1 MKKTFNEN
9 KNYYALLGVSET
21 ASKDT
26 LDKVIGDIARNSF
39 NGQKLSNF
47 QEDMLAELWEAYN
60 VLSDSTTRKEYDLAR
75 KKKTKNNKTTETKT
89 PVENASVKENKPQTE
104 DIEQKDIAEFA
115 NTIANNLTQTFEDE
129 YECDEENDLEDDN
142 NPTEEDLD
150 EELGSY
156 EEENNSR
163 KKVETVEEVDD
174 EEKESILAKAKNI
187 IFRKSTAGLA
197 LLIIATALTLRSCN
211 KAKNI
216 KTENR
221 DIQTKSAAVDDTNE
235 VVVEPT
241 STPEITPTPTPEID
255 KVNDE
260 NYMQEKADNLWNK
273 VASSNNSKSSLPD
286 TNACYELIKWAHHSN
301 PNYTGTYTI
310 SNDYAYSI
318 LTDLYMDNIDI
329 SSIFEGLDSQEALAN
344 IQSIKQNLNANNN
357 TYEDEYQALTTLVDS
372 ANMIKG
378 ETYNDYTATMA
389 FAVYANEIVSLPNIT
404 DARTTDTTYNEKFNK
419 VYYPSGQAIL
429 ANLVDGAYDEDDAVK
444 LSR

>member
-21 ASKDT
+21 ASKDE

-39 NGQKLSNF
+39 NGQELSDF
-47 QEDMLAELWEAYN
+47 QVDMLAELWEAYN
-60 VLSDSTTRKEYDLAR
+60 VLSEPTARKEYDLAR
-75 KKKTKNNKTTETKT
+75 KRKAKNNKTTASET
-89 PVENASVKENKPQTE
+89 PVEKAFTKESEPQAE
-104 DIEQKDIAEFA
+104 SIEPKDVAGFA
-115 NTIANNLTQTFEDE
+115 NAIADNLSQTLDDE
-129 YECDEENDLEDDN
+129 YENDE
-142 NPTEEDLD
+142 D
-150 EELGSY
+150 EQ
-156 EEENNSR
+156 NNSR
-163 KKVETVEEVDD
+163 KKVETVEEVDE

-197 LLIIATALTLRSCN
+197 LVIIATAVTLRSCS

-216 KTENR
+216 KTE
-221 DIQTKSAAVDDTNE
+221 DLAIQTESTAVDDTNE
-235 VVVEPT
+235 IVVEPT
-241 STPEITPTPTPEID
+241 STPEVTPTPTPEID

-260 NYMQEKADNLWNK
+260 NYMQEKANNLWNK

-286 TNACYELIKWAHHSN
+286 SNACYELIKWAHHSN

-329 SSIFEGLDSQEALAN
+329 SSIFEGLDSQDALAK
-344 IQSIKQNLNANNN
+344 IQSAKQNLNANNN
-357 TYEDEYQALTTLVDS
+357 TYEDEYNALTTLVNS

-404 DARTTDTTYNEKFNK
+404 DARSTDTSYNDNFNK

>member
-26 LDKVIGDIARNSF
+26 LDKVIGVIARNSF
-39 NGQKLSNF
+39 NGQKLSDF

-75 KKKTKNNKTTETKT
+75 KKKTKNNKTAETET
-89 PVENASVKENKPQTE
+89 PVEKVSAKESKPKAE
-104 DIEQKDIAEFA
+104 NIESKDVTGFA
-115 NTIANNLTQTFEDE
+115 NTIADNLSQTLDDE
-129 YECDEENDLEDDN
+129 YE
-142 NPTEEDLD
+142 
-150 EELGSY
+150 
-156 EEENNSR
+156 
-163 KKVETVEEVDD
+163 KVETVEKVDG

-197 LLIIATALTLRSCN
+197 LVIIATALTLRSCN

-216 KTENR
+216 KTDDL
-221 DIQTKSAAVDDTNE
+221 DIQTESTAVDDTNE
-235 VVVEPT
+235 VVIEPT
-241 STPEITPTPTPEID
+241 STPEVTPTPTPEVD

-260 NYMQEKADNLWNK
+260 NYMQEKANNLWNK

-286 TNACYELIKWAHHSN
+286 SNACYELIKWAHHSN

-329 SSIFEGLDSQEALAN
+329 SSIFEGLDSQDALAK
-344 IQSIKQNLNANNN
+344 IQSAKQNLNANNN
-357 TYEDEYQALTTLVDS
+357 TYEDEYNALTTLVNS

-404 DARTTDTTYNEKFNK
+404 DARSADTSYNDSFNK

-429 ANLVDGAYDEDDAVK
+429 ANLVDGAYDEDGAVK

>member
-21 ASKDT
+21 ASKDE
-26 LDKVIGDIARNSF
+26 LDKVIGEIARNSF
-39 NGQKLSNF
+39 NGQELSDF
-47 QEDMLAELWEAYN
+47 QVDMLAELWEAYN
-60 VLSDSTTRKEYDLAR
+60 VLSAPIARKEYDLAR
-75 KKKTKNNKTTETKT
+75 KRKAKNNKTTASET
-89 PVENASVKENKPQTE
+89 PVEKVFAKKSEPKAENIESKDVAGFAS
-104 DIEQKDIAEFA
+104 
-115 NTIANNLTQTFEDE
+115 TIADNLSQTLDDE
-129 YECDEENDLEDDN
+129 YEND
-142 NPTEEDLD
+142 EDLD
-150 EELGSY
+150 EELESY
-156 EEENNSR
+156 EDEQNNSR
-163 KKVETVEEVDD
+163 KKVETVEEVDE

-197 LLIIATALTLRSCN
+197 LVIIATAVTLRSCS

-216 KTENR
+216 KTEELA
-221 DIQTKSAAVDDTNE
+221 IQTESTAVDDTNE

-241 STPEITPTPTPEID
+241 STPEVTPTPTPEVD

-260 NYMQEKADNLWNK
+260 NYMQEKANNLWNK

-286 TNACYELIKWAHHSN
+286 SNACYELIKWAHHSN

-329 SSIFEGLDSQEALAN
+329 SSIFEGLDSQDALAK
-344 IQSIKQNLNANNN
+344 IQSAKQNLNASNN
-357 TYEDEYQALTTLVDS
+357 TYEDEYNALTTLVNS

-404 DARTTDTTYNEKFNK
+404 DARSTDTSYNDNFNK

>member
-26 LDKVIGDIARNSF
+26 LDKVIGVIARNSF
-39 NGQKLSNF
+39 NGQKLSDF

-75 KKKTKNNKTTETKT
+75 KKKTKNNKTAETET
-89 PVENASVKENKPQTE
+89 PVEKVFTKESEPQAE
-104 DIEQKDIAEFA
+104 NIESKDVTGFA
-115 NTIANNLTQTFEDE
+115 NTIADNLSQTLDDE
-129 YECDEENDLEDDN
+129 YE
-142 NPTEEDLD
+142 
-150 EELGSY
+150 
-156 EEENNSR
+156 
-163 KKVETVEEVDD
+163 KVETVEKVDD

-197 LLIIATALTLRSCN
+197 LVIIATALTLRSCN

-216 KTENR
+216 KTDDL
-221 DIQTKSAAVDDTNE
+221 DIQTESTAVDDTNE

-241 STPEITPTPTPEID
+241 STPEVTPTPTPEVD

-260 NYMQEKADNLWNK
+260 NYMQEKANNLWNK

-286 TNACYELIKWAHHSN
+286 SNACYELIKWAHHSN

-329 SSIFEGLDSQEALAN
+329 SSIFEGLDSQDALAK
-344 IQSIKQNLNANNN
+344 IQSAKQNLNANNN
-357 TYEDEYQALTTLVDS
+357 TYEDEYNALTTLVNS

-404 DARTTDTTYNEKFNK
+404 DARSADTSYNDSFNK
-419 VYYPSGQAIL
+419 IYYPSGQAIL
-429 ANLVDGAYDEDDAVK
+429 ANLVDGAYDEDGAVK

>member
-21 ASKDT
+21 ASKDE
-26 LDKVIGDIARNSF
+26 LDKVIGEIARNSF
-39 NGQKLSNF
+39 NGQELSDF
-47 QEDMLAELWEAYN
+47 QVDMLAELWEAYN
-60 VLSDSTTRKEYDLAR
+60 VLSDPIARKEYDLAR
-75 KKKTKNNKTTETKT
+75 KRKAKNNKTTASET
-89 PVENASVKENKPQTE
+89 PVEKVSAKESEPQAESIESKDVAGFAS
-104 DIEQKDIAEFA
+104 
-115 NTIANNLTQTFEDE
+115 TIADNLSQTLDDE
-129 YECDEENDLEDDN
+129 YEND
-142 NPTEEDLD
+142 EDLD
-150 EELGSY
+150 EELESY
-156 EEENNSR
+156 EDEQNNSR
-163 KKVETVEEVDD
+163 KKVETVEEVDE

-197 LLIIATALTLRSCN
+197 LVIIATAVTLRSCS

-216 KTENR
+216 KTEELA
-221 DIQTKSAAVDDTNE
+221 IQTESTAVDDTNE

-241 STPEITPTPTPEID
+241 STPEVTPTPTPEVD

-260 NYMQEKADNLWNK
+260 NYMQEKANNLWNK

-286 TNACYELIKWAHHSN
+286 SNACYELIKWAHHSN

-329 SSIFEGLDSQEALAN
+329 SSIFEGLDSQDALAK
-344 IQSIKQNLNANNN
+344 IQSAKQNLNASNN
-357 TYEDEYQALTTLVDS
+357 TYEDEYNALTTLVNS

-404 DARTTDTTYNEKFNK
+404 DARSADTSYNDSFNK

>member
-21 ASKDT
+21 ASKDE

-39 NGQKLSNF
+39 NGQELSDF
-47 QEDMLAELWEAYN
+47 QVDMLAELWEAYN
-60 VLSDSTTRKEYDLAR
+60 VLSDSATRKKYDLTR
-75 KKKTKNNKTTETKT
+75 KRKTKNNKATDTKT
-89 PVENASVKENKPQTE
+89 PVEKVSAKESKPKAE
-104 DIEQKDIAEFA
+104 NIESKDVAGFA
-115 NTIANNLTQTFEDE
+115 NTIADNLSQTLDDE
-129 YECDEENDLEDDN
+129 YE
-142 NPTEEDLD
+142 
-150 EELGSY
+150 
-156 EEENNSR
+156 
-163 KKVETVEEVDD
+163 KVETVEKVDD

-187 IFRKSTAGLA
+187 IFKKSTAGLA
-197 LLIIATALTLRSCN
+197 LVIIATALTLRSCN

-216 KTENR
+216 KT
-221 DIQTKSAAVDDTNE
+221 DSLGIQTESTAVDDTNE

-241 STPEITPTPTPEID
+241 STPGITPTPTPEID

-260 NYMQEKADNLWNK
+260 NYMQEKANNLWNK

-286 TNACYELIKWAHHSN
+286 SNACYELIKWAHHSN

-318 LTDLYMDNIDI
+318 LTDLYMDSIDI

-372 ANMIKG
+372 ANMIKA

-404 DARTTDTTYNEKFNK
+404 DARSTDTTYNEKFNK

-429 ANLVDGAYDEDDAVK
+429 ASTVDGAYDEDNTMK

>member
-39 NGQKLSNF
+39 NGQKLSDF

-75 KKKTKNNKTTETKT
+75 KKKNKNNKTTETET
-89 PVENASVKENKPQTE
+89 PVEKVSAKESKPKAE
-104 DIEQKDIAEFA
+104 NIESKDIVGFA
-115 NTIANNLTQTFEDE
+115 NTIADNLSQTLDDE
-129 YECDEENDLEDDN
+129 YE
-142 NPTEEDLD
+142 
-150 EELGSY
+150 
-156 EEENNSR
+156 
-163 KKVETVEEVDD
+163 KVETVEKVDD

-197 LLIIATALTLRSCN
+197 LVIIATALTLRSCN

-221 DIQTKSAAVDDTNE
+221 DIQTKSTAVDNTNE

-255 KVNDE
+255 KVNDD
-260 NYMQEKADNLWNK
+260 NYMQEKANNLWNK

-310 SNDYAYSI
+310 SNDYAYPI

-429 ANLVDGAYDEDDAVK
+429 ANLVDGAYDEDNAVK

>member
-21 ASKDT
+21 ANKDE

-39 NGQKLSNF
+39 NGQELSDF
-47 QEDMLAELWEAYN
+47 QVDMLAELWEAYN
-60 VLSDSTTRKEYDLAR
+60 VLSEPTARKEYDLAR
-75 KKKTKNNKTTETKT
+75 KRKAKNNKTTASET
-89 PVENASVKENKPQTE
+89 PVEKVFTKESEPQAKS
-104 DIEQKDIAEFA
+104 IEPKDVSGFA
-115 NTIANNLTQTFEDE
+115 NTIADNLSQTLADE
-129 YECDEENDLEDDN
+129 YENDEDKQ
-142 NPTEEDLD
+142 
-150 EELGSY
+150 
-156 EEENNSR
+156 NNSR
-163 KKVETVEEVDD
+163 KKVETVEEVDE

-197 LLIIATALTLRSCN
+197 LIIIATAVTLRSCS

-216 KTENR
+216 KTE
-221 DIQTKSAAVDDTNE
+221 DLAIQTESTAVDDTNE
-235 VVVEPT
+235 IVVEPT
-241 STPEITPTPTPEID
+241 STPEVTPTPTPEID

-260 NYMQEKADNLWNK
+260 NYMQEKANNLWNK

-286 TNACYELIKWAHHSN
+286 SNACYELIKWAHHSN

-329 SSIFEGLDSQEALAN
+329 SSIFEGLDSQDALAK
-344 IQSIKQNLNANNN
+344 IQSAKQNLNANNN

>member
-26 LDKVIGDIARNSF
+26 LDNVIGVIARNSF
-39 NGQKLSNF
+39 NGQKLSDF

-60 VLSDSTTRKEYDLAR
+60 VLSDPIARKEYDLAR
-75 KKKTKNNKTTETKT
+75 KRKAKNNKTTASET
-89 PVENASVKENKPQTE
+89 PVEKVFTKDSEPQAE
-104 DIEQKDIAEFA
+104 SIEPKDVAGFA
-115 NTIANNLTQTFEDE
+115 NTITDNLSQTLDDE
-129 YECDEENDLEDDN
+129 YE
-142 NPTEEDLD
+142 
-150 EELGSY
+150 
-156 EEENNSR
+156 
-163 KKVETVEEVDD
+163 KVETVEKVDD

-197 LLIIATALTLRSCN
+197 LVIIATAVTLRSCS

-216 KTENR
+216 KTE
-221 DIQTKSAAVDDTNE
+221 DLAIQTESTAVDDTNE
-235 VVVEPT
+235 IVVEPT
-241 STPEITPTPTPEID
+241 STPEVTPTPTPEID

-260 NYMQEKADNLWNK
+260 NYMQEKANNLWNK

-286 TNACYELIKWAHHSN
+286 SNACYELIKWAHHSN

-329 SSIFEGLDSQEALAN
+329 SSIFEGLDSQDALAK
-344 IQSIKQNLNANNN
+344 IQSAKQNLNANNN
-357 TYEDEYQALTTLVDS
+357 TYEDEYNALTTLVNS

-404 DARTTDTTYNEKFNK
+404 DARSTDTTYNEKFSK

-429 ANLVDGAYDEDDAVK
+429 ANLVDGAYDEDNAVK

>member
-26 LDKVIGDIARNSF
+26 LDKVIGVIARNSF
-39 NGQKLSNF
+39 NGQKLSDF

-60 VLSDSTTRKEYDLAR
+60 VLSEPTARKEYDLAR
-75 KKKTKNNKTTETKT
+75 KRKAKNNKTTASET
-89 PVENASVKENKPQTE
+89 PVEKVFTKESEPQAE
-104 DIEQKDIAEFA
+104 SIEPKDVSGFA
-115 NTIANNLTQTFEDE
+115 NTIADNLSQTLDDE
-129 YECDEENDLEDDN
+129 YE
-142 NPTEEDLD
+142 
-150 EELGSY
+150 
-156 EEENNSR
+156 
-163 KKVETVEEVDD
+163 KVETVEKVDD

-197 LLIIATALTLRSCN
+197 LVIIATAVTLRSCS

-216 KTENR
+216 KTEELAV
-221 DIQTKSAAVDDTNE
+221 QTESTAVDDTNE

-241 STPEITPTPTPEID
+241 STPEVTPTPTPEVD

-260 NYMQEKADNLWNK
+260 NYMQEKANNLWNK

-286 TNACYELIKWAHHSN
+286 SNACYELIKWAHHSN

-329 SSIFEGLDSQEALAN
+329 SSIFEGLDSQDALAK
-344 IQSIKQNLNANNN
+344 IQSAKQNLNANNN
-357 TYEDEYQALTTLVDS
+357 TYEDEYNALTTLVNS

-404 DARTTDTTYNEKFNK
+404 DARSADTSYNDSFNK

>member
-21 ASKDT
+21 ASKDE

-39 NGQKLSNF
+39 NGQKLSDF

-75 KKKTKNNKTTETKT
+75 KRKAKNNKTTASET
-89 PVENASVKENKPQTE
+89 PVEKAFTKESEQQAE
-104 DIEQKDIAEFA
+104 SIEPKDVAGFA
-115 NTIANNLTQTFEDE
+115 NTITDNLSQTLDDE
-129 YECDEENDLEDDN
+129 YE
-142 NPTEEDLD
+142 
-150 EELGSY
+150 
-156 EEENNSR
+156 
-163 KKVETVEEVDD
+163 KVETVEKVDD

-197 LLIIATALTLRSCN
+197 LVIIATALTLRSCN

-216 KTENR
+216 KTDDL
-221 DIQTKSAAVDDTNE
+221 DIQTESTALDDTNE
-235 VVVEPT
+235 VGVEPT

-255 KVNDE
+255 KVNDD
-260 NYMQEKADNLWNK
+260 NYMQEKANNLWNK

-389 FAVYANEIVSLPNIT
+389 FTVYANEIVSLPNIT
-404 DARTTDTTYNEKFNK
+404 DARSTDTSYNDNFNK

>member
-21 ASKDT
+21 ASKDE

-39 NGQKLSNF
+39 NGQELSDF
-47 QEDMLAELWEAYN
+47 QVDMLAELWEAYN
-60 VLSDSTTRKEYDLAR
+60 VLSEPTARKEYDLAR
-75 KKKTKNNKTTETKT
+75 KRKAKNNKTTASET
-89 PVENASVKENKPQTE
+89 PVEKVFTKESEPQAE
-104 DIEQKDIAEFA
+104 SIEPKDVAGFA
-115 NTIANNLTQTFEDE
+115 NAIADNLSQTLDDEDE
-129 YECDEENDLEDDN
+129 Q
-142 NPTEEDLD
+142 
-150 EELGSY
+150 
-156 EEENNSR
+156 NNSR
-163 KKVETVEEVDD
+163 KKVETVEEVDE

-197 LLIIATALTLRSCN
+197 LVIIATAVTLRSCS

-216 KTENR
+216 KTE
-221 DIQTKSAAVDDTNE
+221 DLAIQTESTAVDDTNE

-241 STPEITPTPTPEID
+241 STPEVTPTPTPEVD

-260 NYMQEKADNLWNK
+260 NYMQEKANNLWNK

-286 TNACYELIKWAHHSN
+286 SNACYELIKWAHHSN

-329 SSIFEGLDSQEALAN
+329 SSIFEGLDSQDALAK
-344 IQSIKQNLNANNN
+344 IQSAKQNLNANNN
-357 TYEDEYQALTTLVDS
+357 TYEDEYNALTTLVNS

-404 DARTTDTTYNEKFNK
+404 DARSTDTSYNDNFNK

>member
-26 LDKVIGDIARNSF
+26 LDKVIGVIARNSF
-39 NGQKLSNF
+39 NGQKLSDF

-75 KKKTKNNKTTETKT
+75 KRKAKNNKTTAPET
-89 PVENASVKENKPQTE
+89 PVEKVSAKESEPKAEN
-104 DIEQKDIAEFA
+104 IEPKDVAGFTK
-115 NTIANNLTQTFEDE
+115 TIADNLSQTLDDE
-129 YECDEENDLEDDN
+129 YEND
-142 NPTEEDLD
+142 EDLD
-150 EELGSY
+150 EELESY
-156 EEENNSR
+156 EDEQNNSR
-163 KKVETVEEVDD
+163 KKVKTVEEVDD
-174 EEKESILAKAKNI
+174 EEKESILTKAKNI
-187 IFRKSTAGLA
+187 IFKKSTAGLA
-197 LLIIATALTLRSCN
+197 LVIIATAVTLRNCS

-216 KTENR
+216 KTE
-221 DIQTKSAAVDDTNE
+221 DLAIQTESTAVDDTNE
-235 VVVEPT
+235 IVVEPT
-241 STPEITPTPTPEID
+241 STPEVTPTPTPEID

-260 NYMQEKADNLWNK
+260 NYMQEKANNLWNK

-286 TNACYELIKWAHHSN
+286 SNACYELIKWAHHSN

-329 SSIFEGLDSQEALAN
+329 SSIFEGLDSQDALAK
-344 IQSIKQNLNANNN
+344 IQSAKQNLNASND
-357 TYEDEYQALTTLVDS
+357 TYEDEYNALTTLVNS

-404 DARTTDTTYNEKFNK
+404 DARSTDTSYNDNFNK

>member
-26 LDKVIGDIARNSF
+26 LDKVIGVIARNSF
-39 NGQKLSNF
+39 NGQKLSDF

-75 KKKTKNNKTTETKT
+75 KKKTKNNKTAETETT
-89 PVENASVKENKPQTE
+89 VEKVSAKESKPKAE
-104 DIEQKDIAEFA
+104 NIESKDVTGFA
-115 NTIANNLTQTFEDE
+115 NTIADNLSQTLDDE
-129 YECDEENDLEDDN
+129 YE
-142 NPTEEDLD
+142 
-150 EELGSY
+150 
-156 EEENNSR
+156 
-163 KKVETVEEVDD
+163 KVETVEKVDD

-197 LLIIATALTLRSCN
+197 LVIIATAVTLRSCS

-216 KTENR
+216 KTEELAV
-221 DIQTKSAAVDDTNE
+221 QTESTAVDDTNE

-241 STPEITPTPTPEID
+241 STPEVTPTPTPEID

-260 NYMQEKADNLWNK
+260 NYMQEKANNLWNK

-286 TNACYELIKWAHHSN
+286 SNACYELIKWAHHSN

-329 SSIFEGLDSQEALAN
+329 SSIFEGLDSQDALAK
-344 IQSIKQNLNANNN
+344 IQSAKQNLNANNN
-357 TYEDEYQALTTLVDS
+357 TYEDEYNALTTLVNS

-404 DARTTDTTYNEKFNK
+404 DARSADTSYNDSFNK

-429 ANLVDGAYDEDDAVK
+429 ANLVDGAYDEDGAVK

>member
-26 LDKVIGDIARNSF
+26 LDKVIGVIARNSF
-39 NGQKLSNF
+39 NGQKLSDF

-75 KKKTKNNKTTETKT
+75 KKKTKNNKTAETET
-89 PVENASVKENKPQTE
+89 PVEKVSAKESKPKAE
-104 DIEQKDIAEFA
+104 NIESKDVTGFA
-115 NTIANNLTQTFEDE
+115 NTIADNLSQTLDDE
-129 YECDEENDLEDDN
+129 YE
-142 NPTEEDLD
+142 
-150 EELGSY
+150 
-156 EEENNSR
+156 
-163 KKVETVEEVDD
+163 KVETVEKVDD

-197 LLIIATALTLRSCN
+197 LVIIATAVTLRSCS

-216 KTENR
+216 KTEELAV
-221 DIQTKSAAVDDTNE
+221 QTESTAVDDTNE

-241 STPEITPTPTPEID
+241 STPEVTPTPTPEID

-260 NYMQEKADNLWNK
+260 NYMQEKANNLWNK

-286 TNACYELIKWAHHSN
+286 SNACYELIKWAHHSN

-329 SSIFEGLDSQEALAN
+329 SSIFEGLDSQDALAK
-344 IQSIKQNLNANNN
+344 IQSAKQNLNANNN
-357 TYEDEYQALTTLVDS
+357 TYEDEYNALTTLVNS

-404 DARTTDTTYNEKFNK
+404 DARSADTSYNDSFNK

-429 ANLVDGAYDEDDAVK
+429 ANLVDGAYDEDGAVK

>member
-21 ASKDT
+21 ASKDE
-26 LDKVIGDIARNSF
+26 LDKVIGEIARNSF
-39 NGQKLSNF
+39 NGQELSDF
-47 QEDMLAELWEAYN
+47 QVDMLAELWEAYN
-60 VLSDSTTRKEYDLAR
+60 VLSEPTARKEYDLAR
-75 KKKTKNNKTTETKT
+75 KRKAKNNKTTASET
-89 PVENASVKENKPQTE
+89 PVEKVFTKESEPQAE
-104 DIEQKDIAEFA
+104 SIEPKDVAGFA
-115 NTIANNLTQTFEDE
+115 NTIAGNLSQTLDDE
-129 YECDEENDLEDDN
+129 YEYENDED
-142 NPTEEDLD
+142 EQ
-150 EELGSY
+150 
-156 EEENNSR
+156 NNSR
-163 KKVETVEEVDD
+163 KKVETVEEVDE

-197 LLIIATALTLRSCN
+197 LIIIATAVTLRSCS

-216 KTENR
+216 KTE
-221 DIQTKSAAVDDTNE
+221 DIAIQTESTAVDDTNE
-235 VVVEPT
+235 IVVEPT
-241 STPEITPTPTPEID
+241 STPEVTPTPTPEVD

-260 NYMQEKADNLWNK
+260 NYMQEKANNLWNK

-286 TNACYELIKWAHHSN
+286 SNACYELIKWAHHSN

-329 SSIFEGLDSQEALAN
+329 SSIFEGLDSQDALAK
-344 IQSIKQNLNANNN
+344 IQSAKQNLNASNN
-357 TYEDEYQALTTLVDS
+357 TYEDEYNALTTLVNS

-404 DARTTDTTYNEKFNK
+404 DARSTDTSYNDNFNK

>member
-39 NGQKLSNF
+39 NGQKLSDF

-75 KKKTKNNKTTETKT
+75 KRKAKNNKTTETET
-89 PVENASVKENKPQTE
+89 PVEKVSAKESEPQAE
-104 DIEQKDIAEFA
+104 SIEPKDVAGFA
-115 NTIANNLTQTFEDE
+115 NAIADNLSQTLDDE
-129 YECDEENDLEDDN
+129 YE
-142 NPTEEDLD
+142 
-150 EELGSY
+150 
-156 EEENNSR
+156 
-163 KKVETVEEVDD
+163 KVETVEKVDD

-221 DIQTKSAAVDDTNE
+221 DIQTESTALYDTNE
-235 VVVEPT
+235 VGVEPT

-255 KVNDE
+255 KVNDD
-260 NYMQEKADNLWNK
+260 NYMQEKANNLWNK

-329 SSIFEGLDSQEALAN
+329 SSIFEGLDSQEALAK
-344 IQSIKQNLNANNN
+344 IQSAKQNLNASND
-357 TYEDEYQALTTLVDS
+357 TYEDEYNALTTLVDS

-389 FAVYANEIVSLPNIT
+389 FTVYANEIVSLPNIT

-429 ANLVDGAYDEDDAVK
+429 ANLVDGAYDEDDTVK

>member
-26 LDKVIGDIARNSF
+26 LDNVIGVIARNSF
-39 NGQKLSNF
+39 NGQKLSDF

-60 VLSDSTTRKEYDLAR
+60 VLSDPIARKEYDLAR
-75 KKKTKNNKTTETKT
+75 KRKAKNNKTTASET
-89 PVENASVKENKPQTE
+89 PVEKVFTKESEPQAE
-104 DIEQKDIAEFA
+104 SIEPKDVAGFA
-115 NTIANNLTQTFEDE
+115 NTITDNLSQTLDDE
-129 YECDEENDLEDDN
+129 YE
-142 NPTEEDLD
+142 
-150 EELGSY
+150 
-156 EEENNSR
+156 
-163 KKVETVEEVDD
+163 KVETVEKVDD

-187 IFRKSTAGLA
+187 IFRKSTVGLA
-197 LLIIATALTLRSCN
+197 LVIIATALTLRSCN

-216 KTENR
+216 KTDDL
-221 DIQTKSAAVDDTNE
+221 DIQTESTALDDTNE
-235 VVVEPT
+235 VGVEPT

-255 KVNDE
+255 KVNDD
-260 NYMQEKADNLWNK
+260 NYMQEKANNLWNK

-329 SSIFEGLDSQEALAN
+329 SSIFEGLDSQDALAK
-344 IQSIKQNLNANNN
+344 IQSAKQNLNANNN
-357 TYEDEYQALTTLVDS
+357 TYEDEYNALTTLVDS

-404 DARTTDTTYNEKFNK
+404 DARSTDTTYNEKFSK

-429 ANLVDGAYDEDDAVK
+429 ANLVDGAYDEDNAVK

>member
-21 ASKDT
+21 ASKDE
-26 LDKVIGDIARNSF
+26 LDKVIGVIARNSF
-39 NGQKLSNF
+39 NGQKLSDF

-75 KKKTKNNKTTETKT
+75 KKKTKNNKTAETET
-89 PVENASVKENKPQTE
+89 PVEKVSAKESKPKAE
-104 DIEQKDIAEFA
+104 NIESKDIVGFA
-115 NTIANNLTQTFEDE
+115 NTIADNLSQTLDDE
-129 YECDEENDLEDDN
+129 YE
-142 NPTEEDLD
+142 
-150 EELGSY
+150 
-156 EEENNSR
+156 
-163 KKVETVEEVDD
+163 KVETVEKVDD

-197 LLIIATALTLRSCN
+197 LVIIATALTLRSCN

-216 KTENR
+216 KTDDI
-221 DIQTKSAAVDDTNE
+221 DIQTESTALDDTNE
-235 VVVEPT
+235 VGVEPT

-255 KVNDE
+255 KVNNE
-260 NYMQEKADNLWNK
+260 NYIQEKANNLWNK

>member
-21 ASKDT
+21 ASKDE

-39 NGQKLSNF
+39 NGQELSDF
-47 QEDMLAELWEAYN
+47 QVDMLAELWEAYN
-60 VLSDSTTRKEYDLAR
+60 VLSNPITRKEYDLAR
-75 KKKTKNNKTTETKT
+75 KRKAKNNKTTASET
-89 PVENASVKENKPQTE
+89 PVEKVFTKESEQQAESIEPKDVAGFATAIADNLSQT
-104 DIEQKDIAEFA
+104 
-115 NTIANNLTQTFEDE
+115 L
-129 YECDEENDLEDDN
+129 
-142 NPTEEDLD
+142 DLD
-150 EELGSY
+150 EELESY
-156 EEENNSR
+156 EDEQNNSR
-163 KKVETVEEVDD
+163 KKVETVEEVDE

-197 LLIIATALTLRSCN
+197 LVIIATAVTLRSCS

-216 KTENR
+216 KTE
-221 DIQTKSAAVDDTNE
+221 DLTIQTESTAVDDTNE
-235 VVVEPT
+235 IVVEPT
-241 STPEITPTPTPEID
+241 STPEVTPTPTPEID

-260 NYMQEKADNLWNK
+260 NYMQEKANNLWNK

-286 TNACYELIKWAHHSN
+286 SNACYELIKWAHHSN

-329 SSIFEGLDSQEALAN
+329 SSIFEGLDSQDALAK
-344 IQSIKQNLNANNN
+344 IQSAKQNLNASND
-357 TYEDEYQALTTLVDS
+357 TYEDEYNALTTLVNS

-404 DARTTDTTYNEKFNK
+404 DARSTDTSYNDNFNK

>member
-21 ASKDT
+21 ASKDE

-75 KKKTKNNKTTETKT
+75 KKKNKNNKTTETET
-89 PVENASVKENKPQTE
+89 PVEKASVKKSKPKAEN
-104 DIEQKDIAEFA
+104 IESKDVTGFA
-115 NTIANNLTQTFEDE
+115 NTIADNLSQTLDDE
-129 YECDEENDLEDDN
+129 YE
-142 NPTEEDLD
+142 
-150 EELGSY
+150 
-156 EEENNSR
+156 
-163 KKVETVEEVDD
+163 KVETVEEVDD

-197 LLIIATALTLRSCN
+197 LLVIATALTLRSCN

-221 DIQTKSAAVDDTNE
+221 DIQTKSTALYDTNE

-241 STPEITPTPTPEID
+241 STPEITPTPTPKID

-260 NYMQEKADNLWNK
+260 NYMQEKANNLWNK

-286 TNACYELIKWAHHSN
+286 SNACCELIKWAHHSN

-329 SSIFEGLDSQEALAN
+329 SSIFEGLDSQEALAK
-344 IQSIKQNLNANNN
+344 IQSAKQNLNASND
-357 TYEDEYQALTTLVDS
+357 TYEDEYNALTTLVDS

-429 ANLVDGAYDEDDAVK
+429 ANLVDGAYDEDDTVK

>member
-39 NGQKLSNF
+39 NGQKLSDF

-75 KKKTKNNKTTETKT
+75 KRKAKNNKTTETET
-89 PVENASVKENKPQTE
+89 PVEKVSAKESEPQAE
-104 DIEQKDIAEFA
+104 SIEPKDVAGFA
-115 NTIANNLTQTFEDE
+115 NAIADNLSQTLDDE
-129 YECDEENDLEDDN
+129 YE
-142 NPTEEDLD
+142 
-150 EELGSY
+150 
-156 EEENNSR
+156 
-163 KKVETVEEVDD
+163 KVETVEKVDD

-221 DIQTKSAAVDDTNE
+221 DIQTESTALDDTNE

-241 STPEITPTPTPEID
+241 STPEVTPTPTPEVD

-260 NYMQEKADNLWNK
+260 NYIQEKTNNLWNK

-404 DARTTDTTYNEKFNK
+404 DARSTDTTYNEKFNK

>member
-21 ASKDT
+21 ASKDE

-75 KKKTKNNKTTETKT
+75 KKKNKNNKTTETET
-89 PVENASVKENKPQTE
+89 PVEKVSAKKSKTKAEN
-104 DIEQKDIAEFA
+104 IESKDVAGFA
-115 NTIANNLTQTFEDE
+115 NTITDNLSQTLDDE
-129 YECDEENDLEDDN
+129 YE
-142 NPTEEDLD
+142 
-150 EELGSY
+150 
-156 EEENNSR
+156 
-163 KKVETVEEVDD
+163 KVETVEEVDD

-197 LLIIATALTLRSCN
+197 LVIIATALTLRSCN

-221 DIQTKSAAVDDTNE
+221 DIQTESTALDDTNE
-235 VVVEPT
+235 IVVEPT

-255 KVNDE
+255 KVNDD
-260 NYMQEKADNLWNK
+260 NYMQEKANNLWNK

-344 IQSIKQNLNANNN
+344 IQSIKQSLNANNN

-429 ANLVDGAYDEDDAVK
+429 ANLVDGAYDEDNAVK

>member
-39 NGQKLSNF
+39 NGQKLSDF

-75 KKKTKNNKTTETKT
+75 KRKAKNNKTTETET
-89 PVENASVKENKPQTE
+89 PVEKVSAKESEPQAE
-104 DIEQKDIAEFA
+104 SIEPKDVAGFA
-115 NTIANNLTQTFEDE
+115 NAIADNLSQTLDDE
-129 YECDEENDLEDDN
+129 YE
-142 NPTEEDLD
+142 
-150 EELGSY
+150 
-156 EEENNSR
+156 
-163 KKVETVEEVDD
+163 KVETVEKVDD

-221 DIQTKSAAVDDTNE
+221 DIQTESTALYDTNE
-235 VVVEPT
+235 IVVEPT

-255 KVNDE
+255 KVNDD
-260 NYMQEKADNLWNK
+260 NYMQEKANNLWNK

-429 ANLVDGAYDEDDAVK
+429 ANLVDGAYDEDDTVK

>member
-75 KKKTKNNKTTETKT
+75 KRKAKNNKTTETET
-89 PVENASVKENKPQTE
+89 PVEKVSVKENKPQTE

-115 NTIANNLTQTFEDE
+115 NTIANNLTQTLEDE
-129 YECDEENDLEDDN
+129 YECDEENDLED
-142 NPTEEDLD
+142 
-150 EELGSY
+150 
-156 EEENNSR
+156 
-163 KKVETVEEVDD
+163 KKVETVEKVDD

-197 LLIIATALTLRSCN
+197 LVIIATALTLRSCN

-221 DIQTKSAAVDDTNE
+221 DIQTKSTAVDNTNE

-260 NYMQEKADNLWNK
+260 NYMQEKANNLWNK

-286 TNACYELIKWAHHSN
+286 SNACYELIKWAHHSN

-329 SSIFEGLDSQEALAN
+329 SSIFEGLDSQDALAK
-344 IQSIKQNLNANNN
+344 IQSAKQNLNANNN
-357 TYEDEYQALTTLVDS
+357 TYEDEYNALTTLVNS

-404 DARTTDTTYNEKFNK
+404 DARSTDTSYNDNFNK

-429 ANLVDGAYDEDDAVK
+429 ANLVDGAYDEDNAVK

>member
-21 ASKDT
+21 ASKDE

-39 NGQKLSNF
+39 NGQELSDF
-47 QEDMLAELWEAYN
+47 QVDMLAELWEAYN
-60 VLSDSTTRKEYDLAR
+60 VLSEPTARKEYDLAR
-75 KKKTKNNKTTETKT
+75 KRKAKNNKTTASET
-89 PVENASVKENKPQTE
+89 PVEKVFTKESEPQAE
-104 DIEQKDIAEFA
+104 SIEPKDVAGFA
-115 NTIANNLTQTFEDE
+115 NAIADNLSQTLDDE
-129 YECDEENDLEDDN
+129 YENDE
-142 NPTEEDLD
+142 D
-150 EELGSY
+150 EQ
-156 EEENNSR
+156 NNSR
-163 KKVETVEEVDD
+163 KKVETVEEVDE

-197 LLIIATALTLRSCN
+197 LVIIATAVTLRSCS

-216 KTENR
+216 KTE
-221 DIQTKSAAVDDTNE
+221 DLAIQTESTAVDDTNE
-235 VVVEPT
+235 IVVEPT
-241 STPEITPTPTPEID
+241 STPEVTPTPTPEID

-260 NYMQEKADNLWNK
+260 NYMQEKANNLWNK

-404 DARTTDTTYNEKFNK
+404 DARSTDTTYNEKFSK

-429 ANLVDGAYDEDDAVK
+429 ANLVDGAYDEDNAVK

>member
-26 LDKVIGDIARNSF
+26 LDKVIGVIARNSF
-39 NGQKLSNF
+39 NGQKLSDF

-75 KKKTKNNKTTETKT
+75 KKKTKNNKTAETET
-89 PVENASVKENKPQTE
+89 PVEKVSAKESKPKAE
-104 DIEQKDIAEFA
+104 NIESKDVTGFA
-115 NTIANNLTQTFEDE
+115 NTIADNLSQTLDDE
-129 YECDEENDLEDDN
+129 YE
-142 NPTEEDLD
+142 
-150 EELGSY
+150 
-156 EEENNSR
+156 
-163 KKVETVEEVDD
+163 KVETVEKVDD

-197 LLIIATALTLRSCN
+197 LVIIATALTLRSCN

-216 KTENR
+216 KTDDL
-221 DIQTKSAAVDDTNE
+221 DIQTESTAVDDTNE

-241 STPEITPTPTPEID
+241 STPEVTPTSTPEVD

-260 NYMQEKADNLWNK
+260 NYMQEKANNLWNK

-286 TNACYELIKWAHHSN
+286 SNACYELIKWAHHSN

-329 SSIFEGLDSQEALAN
+329 SSIFEGLDSQDALAK
-344 IQSIKQNLNANNN
+344 IQSAKQNLNANNN
-357 TYEDEYQALTTLVDS
+357 TYEDEYNALTTLVNS

-404 DARTTDTTYNEKFNK
+404 DARSADTSYNDSFNK
-419 VYYPSGQAIL
+419 IYYPSGQAIL
-429 ANLVDGAYDEDDAVK
+429 ANLVDGAYDEDGAVK

>member
-21 ASKDT
+21 ASKDE
-26 LDKVIGDIARNSF
+26 LDKVIGVIARNSF
-39 NGQKLSNF
+39 NGQKLSDF

-75 KKKTKNNKTTETKT
+75 KKKTKNNKTTETET
-89 PVENASVKENKPQTE
+89 PVEKVSAKESKPKAGN
-104 DIEQKDIAEFA
+104 IESKDVAGFA
-115 NTIANNLTQTFEDE
+115 NTIADNLSQTLDDE
-129 YECDEENDLEDDN
+129 YE
-142 NPTEEDLD
+142 
-150 EELGSY
+150 
-156 EEENNSR
+156 
-163 KKVETVEEVDD
+163 KVETVEKVDD

-197 LLIIATALTLRSCN
+197 LVIIATALTLRSCN

-216 KTENR
+216 KTDDL
-221 DIQTKSAAVDDTNE
+221 DIQTESTALDDTNE

-260 NYMQEKADNLWNK
+260 NYMQEKANNLWNK
-273 VASSNNSKSSLPD
+273 VASNNNSKSSLPD
-286 TNACYELIKWAHHSN
+286 SNACCELIKWAHHSN

-329 SSIFEGLDSQEALAN
+329 SSIFEGLDSQEALAK
-344 IQSIKQNLNANNN
+344 IQSAKQNLNASND
-357 TYEDEYQALTTLVDS
+357 TYEDEYNALTTLVDS

-429 ANLVDGAYDEDDAVK
+429 ANLVDGAYDEDNAVK

>member
-21 ASKDT
+21 ASKDE
-26 LDKVIGDIARNSF
+26 LDKVIGEIARNSF
-39 NGQKLSNF
+39 NGQELSDF
-47 QEDMLAELWEAYN
+47 QVDMLAELWEAYN
-60 VLSDSTTRKEYDLAR
+60 VLSDPIARKEYDLAR
-75 KKKTKNNKTTETKT
+75 KRKAKNNKTTASET
-89 PVENASVKENKPQTE
+89 PVEKVSTKESEQQAE
-104 DIEQKDIAEFA
+104 SIEPKDVAGFA
-115 NTIANNLTQTFEDE
+115 NTIAGNLSQTLDDE
-129 YECDEENDLEDDN
+129 YEYENDED
-142 NPTEEDLD
+142 EQ
-150 EELGSY
+150 
-156 EEENNSR
+156 NNSR
-163 KKVETVEEVDD
+163 KKVETVEEVDE

-197 LLIIATALTLRSCN
+197 LIIIATAVTLRSCS

-216 KTENR
+216 KTE
-221 DIQTKSAAVDDTNE
+221 DLAIQTESTAVDDTNE

-241 STPEITPTPTPEID
+241 STPEVTPTPTPEID

-260 NYMQEKADNLWNK
+260 NYMQEKANNLWNK

-286 TNACYELIKWAHHSN
+286 SNACYELIKWAHHSN

-329 SSIFEGLDSQEALAN
+329 SSIFEGLDSQDALTK
-344 IQSIKQNLNANNN
+344 IQSAKQNLNASNN
-357 TYEDEYQALTTLVDS
+357 TYEDEYNALTTLVNS

-404 DARTTDTTYNEKFNK
+404 DARSTDTSYNDSFNK

>member
-39 NGQKLSNF
+39 NGQKLSDF

-75 KKKTKNNKTTETKT
+75 KRKAKNNKTTETET
-89 PVENASVKENKPQTE
+89 PVEKVSAKESEPQAE
-104 DIEQKDIAEFA
+104 SIEPKDVAGFA
-115 NTIANNLTQTFEDE
+115 NAIADNLSQTLDDE
-129 YECDEENDLEDDN
+129 YE
-142 NPTEEDLD
+142 
-150 EELGSY
+150 
-156 EEENNSR
+156 
-163 KKVETVEEVDD
+163 KVETVEKVDD

-221 DIQTKSAAVDDTNE
+221 DIQTESTALYDTNE
-235 VVVEPT
+235 VGVEPT

-255 KVNDE
+255 KVNDD
-260 NYMQEKADNLWNK
+260 NYMQEKANNLWNK

>member
-26 LDKVIGDIARNSF
+26 LDNVIGVIARNSF
-39 NGQKLSNF
+39 NGQKLSDF

-60 VLSDSTTRKEYDLAR
+60 VLSDPIARKEYDLAR
-75 KKKTKNNKTTETKT
+75 KRKAKNNKTTASET
-89 PVENASVKENKPQTE
+89 PVEKVFTKESEPQAE
-104 DIEQKDIAEFA
+104 SIEPKDVAGFA
-115 NTIANNLTQTFEDE
+115 NTITDNLSQTLDDE
-129 YECDEENDLEDDN
+129 YE
-142 NPTEEDLD
+142 
-150 EELGSY
+150 
-156 EEENNSR
+156 
-163 KKVETVEEVDD
+163 KVDD

-197 LLIIATALTLRSCN
+197 LVIIATALTLRSCN

-216 KTENR
+216 KTDDL
-221 DIQTKSAAVDDTNE
+221 DIQTESTALDDTNE
-235 VVVEPT
+235 VGVEPT

-255 KVNDE
+255 KVNDD
-260 NYMQEKADNLWNK
+260 NYMQEKANNLWNK

-404 DARTTDTTYNEKFNK
+404 DARSTDTTYNEKFSK

-429 ANLVDGAYDEDDAVK
+429 ANLVDGAYDEDNAVK

>member
-39 NGQKLSNF
+39 NGQELSDF
-47 QEDMLAELWEAYN
+47 QVDMLAELWEAYN
-60 VLSDSTTRKEYDLAR
+60 VLSEPTARKEYDLAR
-75 KKKTKNNKTTETKT
+75 KRKAKNNKTTAPET
-89 PVENASVKENKPQTE
+89 PVEKVSAKESEPQAE
-104 DIEQKDIAEFA
+104 SIEPKDVAGFTK
-115 NTIANNLTQTFEDE
+115 TIADNLSQTLDDE
-129 YECDEENDLEDDN
+129 YEND
-142 NPTEEDLD
+142 EDLD
-150 EELGSY
+150 EELESY
-156 EEENNSR
+156 EDEQNNSR
-163 KKVETVEEVDD
+163 KKVKTVEEVDE

-197 LLIIATALTLRSCN
+197 LVIIATAVTLRSCS

-216 KTENR
+216 KTE
-221 DIQTKSAAVDDTNE
+221 DLAIQTESTAVDDTNE
-235 VVVEPT
+235 IVVEPT
-241 STPEITPTPTPEID
+241 STPEVTPTPTPEID

-260 NYMQEKADNLWNK
+260 NYMQEKANNLWNK

-286 TNACYELIKWAHHSN
+286 SNACYELIKWAHHSN

-329 SSIFEGLDSQEALAN
+329 SSIFEGLDSQDALAK
-344 IQSIKQNLNANNN
+344 IQSAKQNLNANNN
-357 TYEDEYQALTTLVDS
+357 TYEDEYNALTTLVNS

-404 DARTTDTTYNEKFNK
+404 DARSTDTSYNDNFNK

-429 ANLVDGAYDEDDAVK
+429 ANLVDGAYDEDNAVK

>member
-26 LDKVIGDIARNSF
+26 LDKVIGVIARNSF
-39 NGQKLSNF
+39 NGQKLSDF

-75 KKKTKNNKTTETKT
+75 KKKTKNNKTAETET
-89 PVENASVKENKPQTE
+89 PVEKVSAKESKPKAE
-104 DIEQKDIAEFA
+104 NIESKDVTGFA
-115 NTIANNLTQTFEDE
+115 NTIADNLSQTLDDE
-129 YECDEENDLEDDN
+129 YE
-142 NPTEEDLD
+142 
-150 EELGSY
+150 
-156 EEENNSR
+156 
-163 KKVETVEEVDD
+163 KVETVEKVDD

-197 LLIIATALTLRSCN
+197 LVIIATALTLRSCN

-216 KTENR
+216 KTDDL
-221 DIQTKSAAVDDTNE
+221 DIQTESTAVDDTNE

-241 STPEITPTPTPEID
+241 STPEVTPTPTSEVD

-260 NYMQEKADNLWNK
+260 NYMQEKANNLWNK

-286 TNACYELIKWAHHSN
+286 SNACYELIKWAHHSN

-329 SSIFEGLDSQEALAN
+329 SSIFEGLDSQDALAK
-344 IQSIKQNLNANNN
+344 IQSAKQNLNANNN
-357 TYEDEYQALTTLVDS
+357 TYEDEYNALTTLVNS

-404 DARTTDTTYNEKFNK
+404 DARSADTSYNDSFNK

-429 ANLVDGAYDEDDAVK
+429 ANLVDGAYDEDGAVK

>member
-21 ASKDT
+21 ASKDE

-39 NGQKLSNF
+39 NGQELSDF
-47 QEDMLAELWEAYN
+47 QVDMLAELWEAYN
-60 VLSDSTTRKEYDLAR
+60 VLSEPTARKEYDLAR
-75 KKKTKNNKTTETKT
+75 KRKAKNNKTTASET
-89 PVENASVKENKPQTE
+89 PVEKVFTKESERQAESLEPKDVSGFAS
-104 DIEQKDIAEFA
+104 
-115 NTIANNLTQTFEDE
+115 TIADNLSQTLADE
-129 YECDEENDLEDDN
+129 YENDEDKQ
-142 NPTEEDLD
+142 
-150 EELGSY
+150 
-156 EEENNSR
+156 NNSR
-163 KKVETVEEVDD
+163 KKVETVEEVDE

-197 LLIIATALTLRSCN
+197 LVIIATAVTLRSCS

-216 KTENR
+216 KTE
-221 DIQTKSAAVDDTNE
+221 DLAIQTESTVVDDTNE
-235 VVVEPT
+235 IVVEPT
-241 STPEITPTPTPEID
+241 STPEVTPTPTPEVD

-260 NYMQEKADNLWNK
+260 NYMQEKANNLWNK

-286 TNACYELIKWAHHSN
+286 SNACYELIKWAHHSN

-329 SSIFEGLDSQEALAN
+329 SSIFEGLDSQDALAK
-344 IQSIKQNLNANNN
+344 IQSAKQNLNANNN

>member
-26 LDKVIGDIARNSF
+26 LDKVIGVIARNSF
-39 NGQKLSNF
+39 NGQKLSDF

-75 KKKTKNNKTTETKT
+75 KKKTKNNKTAETET
-89 PVENASVKENKPQTE
+89 PVEKVSAKESKPKAE
-104 DIEQKDIAEFA
+104 NIESKDVTGFA
-115 NTIANNLTQTFEDE
+115 NTIADNLSQTLDDE
-129 YECDEENDLEDDN
+129 YE
-142 NPTEEDLD
+142 
-150 EELGSY
+150 
-156 EEENNSR
+156 
-163 KKVETVEEVDD
+163 KVETVEKVDD
-174 EEKESILAKAKNI
+174 EGKKSILAKAKNI

-197 LLIIATALTLRSCN
+197 LVIIATAVTLRSCS

-216 KTENR
+216 KTE
-221 DIQTKSAAVDDTNE
+221 DLAIQTESTAVDDTNE

-241 STPEITPTPTPEID
+241 STPEVTPTPTPEVD

-260 NYMQEKADNLWNK
+260 NYMQEKANNLWNK

-286 TNACYELIKWAHHSN
+286 SNACYELIKWAHHSN

-329 SSIFEGLDSQEALAN
+329 SSIFEGLDSQDALAK
-344 IQSIKQNLNANNN
+344 IQSAKQNLNANNN
-357 TYEDEYQALTTLVDS
+357 TYEDEYNALTTLVNS

-404 DARTTDTTYNEKFNK
+404 DARSADTSYNDSFNK
-419 VYYPSGQAIL
+419 IYYPSGQAIL
-429 ANLVDGAYDEDDAVK
+429 ANLVDGAYDEDGAVK

>member
-9 KNYYALLGVSET
+9 KNYYALLGVSDT

-26 LDKVIGDIARNSF
+26 LDKVIGVIARNSF
-39 NGQKLSNF
+39 NGQKLSDF

-75 KKKTKNNKTTETKT
+75 KRKAKNNKTTASET
-89 PVENASVKENKPQTE
+89 PVEKVFTKESEPQAE
-104 DIEQKDIAEFA
+104 SIEPKDVAGFA
-115 NTIANNLTQTFEDE
+115 NTITDNLSQTLDDE
-129 YECDEENDLEDDN
+129 YE
-142 NPTEEDLD
+142 
-150 EELGSY
+150 
-156 EEENNSR
+156 
-163 KKVETVEEVDD
+163 KVETVEKVDD

-187 IFRKSTAGLA
+187 IFRKSTVGLA
-197 LLIIATALTLRSCN
+197 LVIIATALTLRSCN

-216 KTENR
+216 KTDDL
-221 DIQTKSAAVDDTNE
+221 DIQTESTALDDTNE
-235 VVVEPT
+235 VGVEPT

-255 KVNDE
+255 KVNDD
-260 NYMQEKADNLWNK
+260 NYMQEKANNLWNK

-404 DARTTDTTYNEKFNK
+404 DARSTDTTYNEKFSK

-429 ANLVDGAYDEDDAVK
+429 ANLVDGAYDEDNAVK

>member
-60 VLSDSTTRKEYDLAR
+60 VLSNSTTRKEYDLAR
-75 KKKTKNNKTTETKT
+75 KKKTKNNKTTETET
-89 PVENASVKENKPQTE
+89 PVEKVSAKESEPQAE
-104 DIEQKDIAEFA
+104 SIEPKDVAGFATAIAD
-115 NTIANNLTQTFEDE
+115 NLSQTLDDE
-129 YECDEENDLEDDN
+129 YE
-142 NPTEEDLD
+142 
-150 EELGSY
+150 
-156 EEENNSR
+156 
-163 KKVETVEEVDD
+163 KVETVEKVDD

-221 DIQTKSAAVDDTNE
+221 DIQTESTALDDTNE

-255 KVNDE
+255 KVNDD
-260 NYMQEKADNLWNK
+260 NYMQEKANNLWNK

>member
-26 LDKVIGDIARNSF
+26 LDKVIGVIARNSF
-39 NGQKLSNF
+39 NGQKLSDF

-75 KKKTKNNKTTETKT
+75 KKKTKNNKTAETET
-89 PVENASVKENKPQTE
+89 PVEKVSAKESKPKAE
-104 DIEQKDIAEFA
+104 NIESKDVTGFA
-115 NTIANNLTQTFEDE
+115 NTIADNLSQTLDDE
-129 YECDEENDLEDDN
+129 YE
-142 NPTEEDLD
+142 
-150 EELGSY
+150 
-156 EEENNSR
+156 
-163 KKVETVEEVDD
+163 KVETVEKVDD

-197 LLIIATALTLRSCN
+197 LVIIATAVTLRSCS

-216 KTENR
+216 KTEELAV
-221 DIQTKSAAVDDTNE
+221 QTESTAVDDTNE
-235 VVVEPT
+235 VIVEPT
-241 STPEITPTPTPEID
+241 STPEVTPTPTPEVD

-260 NYMQEKADNLWNK
+260 NYMQEKANNLWNK

-286 TNACYELIKWAHHSN
+286 SNACYELIKWAHHSN

-329 SSIFEGLDSQEALAN
+329 SSIFEGLDSQDALAK
-344 IQSIKQNLNANNN
+344 IQSAKQNLNANNN
-357 TYEDEYQALTTLVDS
+357 TYEDEYNALTTLVNS

-404 DARTTDTTYNEKFNK
+404 DARSADTSYNDSFNK

-429 ANLVDGAYDEDDAVK
+429 ANLVDGAYDEDGAVK

>member
-21 ASKDT
+21 ASKDE

-39 NGQKLSNF
+39 NGQELSDF
-47 QEDMLAELWEAYN
+47 QVDMLAELWEAYN
-60 VLSDSTTRKEYDLAR
+60 VLSEPTARKEYDLAR
-75 KKKTKNNKTTETKT
+75 KRKAKNNKTTASET
-89 PVENASVKENKPQTE
+89 PVEKVFTKESEPQAE
-104 DIEQKDIAEFA
+104 SIEPKDVAGFA
-115 NTIANNLTQTFEDE
+115 NAIADNLSQTLDDE
-129 YECDEENDLEDDN
+129 YE
-142 NPTEEDLD
+142 
-150 EELGSY
+150 
-156 EEENNSR
+156 
-163 KKVETVEEVDD
+163 KVETVEEVDD

-197 LLIIATALTLRSCN
+197 LVIIATALTLRSCN
-211 KAKNI
+211 RAKNI

-221 DIQTKSAAVDDTNE
+221 DIQTKSTAVDNTNE

-260 NYMQEKADNLWNK
+260 NYMQEKANNLWNK

-286 TNACYELIKWAHHSN
+286 SNACYELIKWAHHSN

-329 SSIFEGLDSQEALAN
+329 SSIFEGLDSQDALAK
-344 IQSIKQNLNANNN
+344 IQSAKQNLNANNN
-357 TYEDEYQALTTLVDS
+357 TYEDEYNALTTLVNS

-404 DARTTDTTYNEKFNK
+404 DARSTDTSYNDNFNK